1 MGIWLLPCFRIQ
13 CVSSYWVYL
22 LCMLPWQT
30 LACRMLRTSFAAA
43 AACTAGYRYQVVWR
57 RPAPTK
63 VRCRSIAST
72 TTAALVAVY
81 CPCAF
86 ARSCHTGGNTKLAV
100 KETPYAASRTPQIVW
115 LRCGTTVPAGQRRVD
130 CSRVAPS
137 QRCDVRASAGLQ

>member
-1 MGIWLLPCFRIQ
+1 MHASMADIGMPHAADKLRG
-13 CVSSYWVYL
+13 SR
-22 LCMLPWQT
+22 
-30 LACRMLRTSFAAA
+30 CR
-43 AACTAGYRYQVVWR
+43 YRRVPVVWR